1 MALTG
6 LGGLGAGS
14 SAQAA
19 MSRKHDSSTAPIAV
33 LDDMRVVGAEFIVLP
48 ILD

>member
-1 MALTG
+1 MALTD

-19 MSRKHDSSTAPIAV
+19 NRKEDKSTAPIAV
-33 LDDMRVVGAEFIVLP
+33 LEDIRVFGAEFIVLP
-48 ILD
+48 ILN

>member
-1 MALTG
+1 MAFTG

-19 MSRKHDSSTAPIAV
+19 NRKEDKSTAAIAV
-33 LDDMRVVGAEFIVLP
+33 LEEIRVFGAEFIVLP

>member
-19 MSRKHDSSTAPIAV
+19 NRKEDNSTAPIAV
-33 LDDMRVVGAEFIVLP
+33 LDDMRVIGAEFIVLP